1 MNELL
6 DGSVIPDEKENGND
20 SNNIF
25 YEDNLRY
32 CAYNN
37 VDKQDEYKK
46 YRQRKHISN
55 VATGVRPVTCADVDD
70 RGTRATLYLYL
81 GFLNERT
88 AYYYLL

>member
-25 YEDNLRY
+25 HEDNLRY

-46 YRQRKHISN
+46 YRQRKHISS
-55 VATGVRPVTCADVDD
+55 VATGVRPVTGADVDD
-70 RGTRATLYLYL
+70 RGSRC
-81 GFLNERT
+81 
-88 AYYYLL
+88 